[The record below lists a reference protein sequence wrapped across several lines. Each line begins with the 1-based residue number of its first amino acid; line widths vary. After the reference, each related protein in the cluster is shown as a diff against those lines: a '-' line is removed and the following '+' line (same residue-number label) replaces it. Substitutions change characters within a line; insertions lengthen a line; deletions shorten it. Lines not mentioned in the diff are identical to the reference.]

1 MSHNKGRL
9 GRQKGEVDNMSKAYI
24 PLRIEKYQLKD
35 EEVLE
40 VLCIG
45 EKSCINIS
53 KIKKYPLKWNF

>member
-1 MSHNKGRL
+1 
-9 GRQKGEVDNMSKAYI
+9 MSKAYI